1 MPRHH
6 TKSSAPGGSQ
16 RQLRVG
22 ETVRHAVA
30 DILSQGNVHDPD
42 LEGHIITVPEVR
54 MSPDLKLATVYVM
67 PLGGRDTDVVIA
79 ALERNKKFLR
89 GEIAH
94 RVNLKFAPDIRFRID
109 ERFDEAERIEKL
121 LRTPAVQRDLA
132 PDSDDELMIVTT
144 ADSVI
149 DSENRRIARRLKKIF
164 LSTTRVDD
172 ARRGNNDPRQD
183 SRQGKQPRQNN
194 QPRRDK
200 RDVHG
205 WVVLDKPI
213 GMTSTHA
220 VAVLKRL
227 FQAKRAGHAGTL
239 DPLASGGLPIAL
251 GEATKTVP
259 FVMDGRKRY
268 RFTVTW
274 GEERDTDD
282 TEGRATQTSELR
294 PTADA
299 IRALLPRFTGLIEQI
314 PPQYSAI
321 KIQGERAYDLA
332 RDGETVELKPRPVE
346 IHELT
351 LVEQADNGHSVFEA
365 ECGKGTYV
373 RALARDIGRMLGCF
387 GHICA
392 LRRTLVGPFT
402 EADMIPLEQLEALC
416 NRAASGEGSLADAL
430 LPVETALDD
439 IPALAVTRAD
449 AARLHRGQAVLLR
462 GRDAP
467 NSSGTV
473 YVTVAGRLL
482 ALAEIGNG
490 ELIPK
495 RVFNLTGLT
504 ASPVDNE
511 SV

>member
-1 MPRHH
+1 MNMRPETGMVDSKIAGDDDVKKNNLAGERAPR
-6 TKSSAPGGSQ
+6 
-16 RQLRVG
+16 
-22 ETVRHAVA
+22 
-30 DILSQGNVHDPD
+30 D
-42 LEGHIITVPEVR
+42 
-54 MSPDLKLATVYVM
+54 
-67 PLGGRDTDVVIA
+67 
-79 ALERNKKFLR
+79 
-89 GEIAH
+89 
-94 RVNLKFAPDIRFRID
+94 
-109 ERFDEAERIEKL
+109 
-121 LRTPAVQRDLA
+121 
-132 PDSDDELMIVTT
+132 
-144 ADSVI
+144 
-149 DSENRRIARRLKKIF
+149 
-164 LSTTRVDD
+164 
-172 ARRGNNDPRQD
+172 NNDPRNRQ
-183 SRQGKQPRQNN
+183 RQGNGQGSG
-194 QPRRDK
+194 QPRRDR
-200 RDVHG
+200 RDIHG

-213 GMTSTHA
+213 GMTSTQA
-220 VAVLKRL
+220 VAVAKRL
-227 FQAKRAGHAGTL
+227 FNAKRAGHAGTL

-268 RFTVTW
+268 RFTVCW

-282 TEGRATQTSELR
+282 TEGRATHTSEQR
-294 PTADA
+294 PSEEA
-299 IRALLPRFTGLIEQI
+299 IRSLLPRFTGLIEQT
-314 PPQYSAI
+314 PPRYSAI

-332 RDGETVELKPRPVE
+332 RDGEVVELAPRPVE
-346 IHELT
+346 IHELS
-351 LVEQADNGHSVFEA
+351 LIEQSDSSHSVFEA

-373 RALARDIGRMLGCF
+373 RALARDMGRLLGCY
-387 GHICA
+387 GHISA

-402 EADMIPLEQLEALC
+402 ENDMIPLEQLEALC

-467 NSSGTV
+467 HSSGTV

-504 ASPVDNE
+504 ASSGRNE
-511 SV
+511 RD